1 MCVQSGFLQPVI
13 DGHCVIMLRNI
24 GMNANCL
31 CGYWVDMITASLAY
45 FIGIDK
51 GSHSLFN

>member
-1 MCVQSGFLQPVI
+1 
-13 DGHCVIMLRNI
+13 MLRNI